1 MKLLFRLLRKGVNP
15 WHLAWFAL
23 ANLVGAVIVLLGI
36 QAYRDAGQV
45 LRASDSVLESDIL
58 VLSKPV
64 SAATTLVNALGAGP
78 RSFSESEI
86 EAISAVE
93 GVTSVAVFRP
103 SLFPVYGGISFG
115 GFYASTEM
123 FVESVPD
130 QYLDVD
136 PSLWTASV
144 DSVVVPLVIPRTYL
158 NFYNYGFAAARGTP
172 QLGESLFSAVPL
184 SLTFG
189 QGQGR
194 KSYTGRIVGLS
205 DRMNTILVPDAFL
218 AEANAHFAS
227 GAYKKPTRVLVE
239 VESSNA
245 LMSLV
250 DDKGYVIDG
259 GGEDAARLLSV
270 VRTIISV
277 VVAFGLLVS
286 VLAFSLLFVSILLLI
301 ERNRYKND
309 TLHQL
314 GYPYRSVALPY
325 QILAVGVDVAV
336 WLSALI
342 AVAVLNPALTSVM
355 QNISPGFE
363 PSGFSLVLLSSL
375 VLCLLFAAVHILLIH
390 HKIRS
395 R

>member
-1 MKLLFRLLRKGVNP
+1 MKLLFKLLRKGVNP

-36 QAYRDAGQV
+36 QAYREAGQV

-86 EAISAVE
+86 EAFSAVE

-250 DDKGYVIDG
+250 DEKGYVIDG

-314 GYPYRSVALPY
+314 GYPYQSVALPY

-355 QNISPGFE
+355 QTISPGFE
-363 PSGFSLVLLSSL
+363 PSGFSLVLLSGL
-375 VLCLLFAAVHILLIH
+375 VLCLLFASVHVLLIR

>member
-1 MKLLFRLLRKGVNP
+1 MKLLFKLLKKGVNP
-15 WHLAWFAL
+15 WHLVGFAL

-36 QAYRDAGQV
+36 QAYRDAGKV
-45 LRASDSVLESDIL
+45 LDSSDSVLDSDIL

-64 SAATTLVNALGAGP
+64 SAATTLANAFGAGP

-86 EAISAVE
+86 ETISSVE

-130 QYLDVD
+130 QYLDVE

-144 DSVVVPLVIPRTYL
+144 DGDVVPLIIPRTYL
-158 NFYNYGFAAARGTP
+158 NFYNYGFAASRGTP
-172 QLGESLFSAVPL
+172 QLGENLFSMVPL

-189 QGQGR
+189 QGYER

-218 AEANAHFAS
+218 AEANVRFAE
-227 GAYKKPTRVLVE
+227 GASKKPTRVLVE
-239 VESSNA
+239 VETSNA
-245 LMSLV
+245 LMNLV
-250 DDKGYVIDG
+250 DQKGYVIDG
-259 GGEDAARLLSV
+259 GGEDAVRLLSV
-270 VRTIISV
+270 VRTIISIV
-277 VVAFGLLVS
+277 VGFGLLVS
-286 VLAFSLLFVSILLLI
+286 VLAFALLFISILLLI
-301 ERNRYKND
+301 ERNGYKND
-309 TLHQL
+309 TLRQL
-314 GYPYRSVALPY
+314 GYPSRSIALPY
-325 QILAVGVDVAV
+325 QVLAVGVDVAV
-336 WLSALI
+336 WLSAMI
-342 AVAVLNPALTSVM
+342 AVVLLYPVMTSLM
-355 QNISPGFE
+355 QTISPGFE
-363 PSGFSLVLLSSL
+363 PSGAGLVVLSSL
-375 VLCLLFAAVHILLIH
+375 GLCLLFAAVHILLIR